1 MNKRFYV
8 FSSDISLSN
17 CLKGLCACWL
27 LAFMFYHMGLNSTDG
42 TDRVYKI
49 VFFLNIILCPYLVIK
64 IFSDC
69 IYVLDIKKT
78 KIIVFLWL
86 SILLSFCAIF
96 IIETIFLTYLQAF
109 LHRNYSHSFFVD
121 LLKIIM
127 PRSLKASMVF
137 ASFWFSVS
145 NIFLVYLLQKTMYT
159 FLKTK
164 KQFFIANLFIVFYC
178 FVFLIYVIYM
188 SYFFK

>member
-1 MNKRFYV
+1 MDKRFYV

-17 CLKGLCACWL
+17 CLKGLCACWF
-27 LAFMFYHMGLNSTDG
+27 LAFMFYNMVLNSTDG
-42 TDRVYKI
+42 TDKIYKI
-49 VFFLNIILCPYLVIK
+49 VFFINIILCPYLVIK

-78 KIIVFLWL
+78 KTIVFLWL
-86 SILLSFCAIF
+86 SILLSFCVIFAIE
-96 IIETIFLTYLQAF
+96 IIFLTYLQTF
-109 LHRNYSHSFFVD
+109 LYRNYSHSFFID
-121 LLKIIM
+121 FLRIIM

-137 ASFWFSVS
+137 ASFWFSVG
-145 NIFLVYLLQKTMYT
+145 NIFLAYLLQKTMYT

>member
-1 MNKRFYV
+1 
-8 FSSDISLSN
+8 
-17 CLKGLCACWL
+17 
-27 LAFMFYHMGLNSTDG
+27 
-42 TDRVYKI
+42 
-49 VFFLNIILCPYLVIK
+49 
-64 IFSDC
+64 
-69 IYVLDIKKT
+69 
-78 KIIVFLWL
+78 
-86 SILLSFCAIF
+86 
-96 IIETIFLTYLQAF
+96 
-109 LHRNYSHSFFVD
+109 
-121 LLKIIM
+121 M

-188 SYFFK
+188 SYFFE